1 MYSNP
6 AVGHVLV
13 ATRFW
18 SETFPYGNRT
28 RQPRSGR
35 QTHWTEPMYSE
46 PAVAVFQNAQ
56 RRVAKRCLRYGRP
69 YRQLSRRLLTGPF
82 ISDETPAPFTSR
94 SPGIATLGPSC
105 TPSRQ
110 LGMLF
115 QKALNEVSSRRCSW
129 HQVRSLGC
137 SPDRQLS
144 VYCDLPTRFW
154 LRYFSAPKVDVIRV
168 GSWLVRDAGGN
179 RTHFERVAPDCRAVW
194 LQRHVARSKR
204 ASNPHLLGLKA
215 DDLTRSRTGRVVRIR

>member
-6 AVGHVLV
+6 AVDHVLV
-13 ATRFW
+13 ATKLLVRGI
-18 SETFPYGNRT
+18 SVRESNPPTALRSPDALDGADVLRT
-28 RQPRSGR
+28 GSRRVS
-35 QTHWTEPMYSE
+35 
-46 PAVAVFQNAQ
+46 NAQ

-69 YRQLSRRLLTGPF
+69 YRQRGRRLLTGPF
-82 ISDETPAPFTSR
+82 ISGETPAPFTSR

-129 HQVRSLGC
+129 HQVHSLGC
-137 SPDRQLS
+137 SPDGQSS
-144 VYCDLPTRFW
+144 VYCDLPTRCW

-168 GSWLVRDAGGN
+168 GSWLVRDAGGS
-179 RTHFERVAPDCRAVW
+179 RTHLMRFCRPPPCRLAP
-194 LQRHVARSKR
+194 
-204 ASNPHLLGLKA
+204 ASLCPLH
-215 DDLTRSRTGRVVRIR
+215 